1 MGEAIVY
8 HVMHMEKCVAQVSTA
23 GECKIYLEDFMPY
36 DLVLEES
43 DDFDTR
49 INNVISFHSWCV
61 SRLIPRDRTYAKEI
75 LNSIGASQSVT
86 DRERAQIALSYH
98 CLSLLDVFWVKGEN
112 ETVRFEDINLYTHS
126 LSNALVDIALRGHQ
140 MTVTNA
146 HLLANDLSTGG
157 CYPKAWVRRE
167 DGFYLYKDGGQDAV
181 EREVLASK
189 ICRCFDCHQVL
200 YEQGMFENEPVSI
213 SKIMTSQ
220 RYSLVT
226 YAAYD
231 VYCTNHDWNTLDK
244 ILELDAHGYY
254 MMNILDYLVGN
265 IDRHWE
271 NWGLLVDNETNQP
284 IRLHDLMDFNRA
296 FQQYDTLDGANCLTV
311 GKRHLSQREAA
322 VEAIQKIGVCQIY
335 DMNKSIWDVIYAE
348 VDVLEYLKNCG
359 ILENRSKRVFSAL
372 FRRAFKLKSYV
383 DVTRYRIV
391 YSTEVDCNTL
401 KEEDG
406 TIKLYVPITRKFML
420 AQSEL
425 ICENLRDCEL
435 YTDFTREIIR
445 EKSANI
451 NLSIHGIHCGGSEA
465 DTTIKNEVL
474 TGECRPIA
482 CIMDSDKKCENDKY
496 GSSAQKAIGIYEEKK
511 ETYPIELHVL
521 AVRMKENFFPP
532 EVLTLETN
540 IENKEFLTALIQF
553 QDDSRFEEFFKFF
566 NFKDGVTLKRSE
578 KVLNFRAELEA
589 IGIIWPS
596 EEQIVNEP
604 DKILVP
610 GIGANGLGNFHKS
623 VLKHQLDERYEK
635 MVQFRCKEEDCE
647 KVHQKAIKAHCILQY
662 VKKPWE
668 DDWKAIE
675 QLVID
680 FGIAFPETMTFVG

>member
-23 GECKIYLEDFMPY
+23 GECKICFEDFMPY
-36 DLVLEES
+36 GLVLKES
-43 DDFDTR
+43 NDFDTR
-49 INNVISFHSWCV
+49 INNVISFHSWCA

-98 CLSLLDVFWVKGEN
+98 CLSLLDVFWVKGEKEN
-112 ETVRFEDINLYTHS
+112 IRFEDINLYTHS

-181 EREVLASK
+181 AREVLASK

-265 IDRHWE
+265 TDRHWE

-311 GKRHLSQREAA
+311 GKRNLSQREAA
-322 VEAIQKIGVCQIY
+322 MEAVDIIGLNQIY
-335 DMNKSIWDVIYAE
+335 TIDKSIF
-348 VDVLEYLKNCG
+348 
-359 ILENRSKRVFSAL
+359 ENHKV
-372 FRRAFKLKSYV
+372 
-383 DVTRYRIV
+383 
-391 YSTEVDCNTL
+391 
-401 KEEDG
+401 
-406 TIKLYVPITRKFML
+406 
-420 AQSEL
+420 
-425 ICENLRDCEL
+425 
-435 YTDFTREIIR
+435 
-445 EKSANI
+445 
-451 NLSIHGIHCGGSEA
+451 
-465 DTTIKNEVL
+465 
-474 TGECRPIA
+474 
-482 CIMDSDKKCENDKY
+482 
-496 GSSAQKAIGIYEEKK
+496 
-511 ETYPIELHVL
+511 
-521 AVRMKENFFPP
+521 
-532 EVLTLETN
+532 
-540 IENKEFLTALIQF
+540 ENKL
-553 QDDSRFEEFFKFF
+553 FE
-566 NFKDGVTLKRSE
+566 KRM
-578 KVLNFRAELEA
+578 
-589 IGIIWPS
+589 
-596 EEQIVNEP
+596 
-604 DKILVP
+604 
-610 GIGANGLGNFHKS
+610 NGL
-623 VLKHQLDERYEK
+623 
-635 MVQFRCKEEDCE
+635 
-647 KVHQKAIKAHCILQY
+647 
-662 VKKPWE
+662 
-668 DDWKAIE
+668 
-675 QLVID
+675 
-680 FGIAFPETMTFVG
+680 